1 METTISTGKIIIE
14 THLFGVSKDN
24 TSLVEVQGHEKV
36 VTCNGEVI
44 YKEYVKYANGHKP
57 TKVGLC
63 LRDLENELFSSEQ
76 INPQANDQYNKDEFL
91 EKVKVAI
98 ETIFLA
104 GSRLSL

>member
-1 METTISTGKIIIE
+1 MEATISTGKIVIE
-14 THLFGVSKDN
+14 THLFGVSTDN
-24 TSLVEVQGHEKV
+24 KSLVEVQGHEKV

-44 YKEYVKYANGHKP
+44 YQEYVKYANGHKP

-76 INPQANDQYNKDEFL
+76 NQPTTVQYDKDEFL
-91 EKVKVAI
+91 EKVRIALD
-98 ETIFLA
+98 TILLD